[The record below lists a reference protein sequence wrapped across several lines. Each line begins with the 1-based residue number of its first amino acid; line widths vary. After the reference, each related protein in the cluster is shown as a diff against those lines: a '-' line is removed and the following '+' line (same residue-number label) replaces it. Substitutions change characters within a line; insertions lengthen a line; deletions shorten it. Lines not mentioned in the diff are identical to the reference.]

1 MATKKQ
7 PIPAGSAFFIFSQTN
22 RYKYAPPLL
31 DVLWFLWII
40 FNSFHPFSPPLFQNS
55 NILPLAVQSQLL
67 RQRDPRVHHDIL
79 GYAGG
84 RGSFT
89 RLLPQKLG
97 KRERER
103 KGETIVPR
111 INRFTIVFSLLVGFA
126 EVRLFLHHC
135 IHDRDLFKDDLL
147 RFHYTRG
154 CILPIGVQ
162 LARSSGRVLL
172 SDLNVFQ
179 VRESLFLDRGANIYN
194 YCLFSSSVSSS
205 GAFSVVKVLRVLRVL
220 RPLRAINRAK
230 GLKVSFFSSCVYKK
244 KKKRTNLDN
253 SSIRSP
259 DVDATRFREWSE
271 EFFFLFFFGF
281 RRPKSRFLKINAAIM
296 CAYILCVSI
305 FASQRK
311 SIGQNGI

>member
-1 MATKKQ
+1 M
-7 PIPAGSAFFIFSQTN
+7 ISSAML
-22 RYKYAPPLL
+22 AAEDPLRA
-31 DVLWFLWII
+31 
-40 FNSFHPFSPPLFQNS
+40 SSPRNL
-55 NILPLAVQSQLL
+55 V
-67 RQRDPRVHHDIL
+67 RE
-79 GYAGG
+79 
-84 RGSFT
+84 
-89 RLLPQKLG
+89 
-97 KRERER
+97 RERER

-179 VRESLFLDRGANIYN
+179 VRESLFLDRGDNIYN

-244 KKKRTNLDN
+244 EKNGRTW
-253 SSIRSP
+253 II
-259 DVDATRFREWSE
+259 VAY
-271 EFFFLFFFGF
+271 
-281 RRPKSRFLKINAAIM
+281 AAPM
-296 CAYILCVSI
+296 
-305 FASQRK
+305 
-311 SIGQNGI
+311 